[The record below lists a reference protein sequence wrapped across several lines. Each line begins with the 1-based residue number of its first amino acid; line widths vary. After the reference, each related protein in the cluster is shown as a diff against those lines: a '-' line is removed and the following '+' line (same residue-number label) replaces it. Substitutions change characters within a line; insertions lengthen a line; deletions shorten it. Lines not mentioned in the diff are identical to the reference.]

1 MHQAHFHGF
10 TINWQSGELSKQGT
24 VTQLEP
30 KLVAVL
36 KVLFNAQGELVSHE
50 QLQQQV
56 WQDVIVA
63 PNALQR
69 VIAQLRK
76 SLGDTAKQQA
86 IIKTHPKR
94 GYSLVLVSDSL
105 KGEKLEIEAFEGEAL
120 EKQSVKAAHQIKQS
134 LLNQQIVL
142 FAVVSLLIVIFTS
155 IHLFYKPTTKAEA
168 AQANLISLDTQ
179 TEQLAQVMPL
189 SKTEFIFIDKQAG
202 NQLVLHNTQNNQ
214 REVLLGKAHVYGRM
228 VLAEDKQQL
237 RLGQIIEQ
245 KGVKCAELVGINI
258 KTKAL
263 TRLLPCQSDFN
274 HTPLFI
280 NDKTLLFIKTDKQ
293 WQSELISLDLK
304 TQQQTSLLAGQIDNA
319 FISPDKTRLAIN
331 FNNQLQVFDLKE
343 NKLEAL
349 SLPQNFKQTLSSNNL
364 AMTFTD
370 NGNLWV
376 ALDKSLVEYSPQG
389 NVISNTNLA
398 SSMQVSELMFIDQQL
413 FALLGRDNHQ
423 VRLSSVIQLNDVVD
437 IAPSKF
443 TDVQGKFR
451 PDSDEISVLSNRSG
465 STQIWLQQG
474 EQLLQLTQAGKVT
487 DHIWLDKNQV
497 AYLIENHVWLLNLA
511 EEHSKPKKLP
521 LNVSVKQLLQATANA
536 LYVQSETELN
546 TSLIAIDLKTNSLS
560 TLFDGPFHWA
570 QVLPDN
576 TLVLNDSSQL
586 KKVVSG
592 QEQAITALPPLT
604 LQGRYYVKGN
614 EVFLQDKQQNVWRY
628 NPILEQAEV
637 IGLFDKNNLFMS
649 DFSELSLKMLGD
661 NFVKTNNELVKV
673 TFSHN

>member
-30 KLVAVL
+30 RLVAVL
-36 KVLFNAQGELVSHE
+36 KVLFDAQGELVSYE

-105 KGEKLEIEAFEGEAL
+105 KGELEIEAFEGEAL
-120 EKQSVKAAHQIKQS
+120 EKQSVKAIHQAKQS
-134 LLNQQIVL
+134 LLNQPIVL
-142 FAVVSLLIVIFTS
+142 FAFVSFLIVIFTS
-155 IHLFYKPTTKAEA
+155 IHWIYKPTTKAEA

-214 REVLLGKAHVYGRM
+214 REMLLDKVHVYGRM
-228 VLAEDKQQL
+228 VLVEDKQQL
-237 RLGQIIEQ
+237 RFGQIIEQ
-245 KGVKCAELVGINI
+245 NGVKCAELVVLDI

-263 TRLLPCQSDFN
+263 NRLLPCQNQFN

-280 NDKTLLFIKTDKQ
+280 NDETLLFIKTDKQ
-293 WQSELISLDLK
+293 WQSELILLNIQ
-304 TQQQTSLLAGQIDNA
+304 TQQQTSLLAGQIDNV

-331 FNNQLQVFDLKE
+331 FNNQLQMIDLKE
-343 NKLEAL
+343 NKLEAI
-349 SLPQNFKQTLSSNNL
+349 SLPKSFNQTLSSNNL
-364 AMTFTD
+364 AMAFTD

-389 NVISNTNLA
+389 KVISNTNLA
-398 SSMQVSELMFIDQQL
+398 SSMQVSELTFIDQQL

-423 VRLSSVIQLNDVVD
+423 VRLSSVTQLNNVVD

-474 EQLLQLTQAGKVT
+474 EQLLQLTRSGKVT
-487 DHIWLDKNQV
+487 DHIWLDKNRV

-511 EEHSKPKKLP
+511 EENSKPKKLP
-521 LNVSVKQLLQATANA
+521 LNVPVKQLLQATVNA
-536 LYVQSETELN
+536 LYAQSETELN
-546 TSLIAIDLKTNSLS
+546 TSLIAIDLQTNSLS
-560 TLFDGPFHWA
+560 TLFQGPFHWA
-570 QVLPDN
+570 QVLPAN
-576 TLVLNDSSQL
+576 TLILNDSSQL

-592 QEQAITALPPLT
+592 QEQEITALPTLT
-604 LQGRYYVKGN
+604 LQSRYYVKGN

-628 NPILEQAEV
+628 NPKLEQAEIV
-637 IGLFDKNNLFMS
+637 GRFDENNLFMS
-649 DFSELSLKMLGD
+649 DFSQYSLKMLGD
-661 NFVKTNNELVKV
+661 NFVKTNNELVMIEFK
-673 TFSHN
+673 